1 MSRKKQRAKH
11 RPQFGHDS
19 HHLLFC
25 RRLWDVGYKQM
36 LRRAFI
42 YELPLEVHQALH
54 QAVRPVPPLDEEDA
68 KWLWHQYVAEHRN
81 MELFEALDWLR
92 LHAPNSEFA
101 IAIIEQQG
109 FLQNN
114 L

>member
-1 MSRKKQRAKH
+1 MSRKKQRDKRRA
-11 RPQFGHDS
+11 QEGHSD
-19 HHLLFC
+19 HHVLFT
-25 RRLWDVGYKQM
+25 RRLWSDGCKRK
-36 LRRAFI
+36 LRRAFV

-81 MELFEALDWLR
+81 MELMEALEWLR

>member
-1 MSRKKQRAKH
+1 MSRKKQRDKH
-11 RPQFGHDS
+11 RAQAGHNS
-19 HHLLFC
+19 HHCLWP
-25 RRLWDVGYKQM
+25 RRMWDTGYKQM
-36 LRRAFI
+36 LRRAFV
-42 YELPLEVHQALH
+42 YELPIEVHNALH
-54 QAVRPVPPLDEEDA
+54 ATTRPVPPLDEEVA

-81 MELFEALDWLR
+81 MELMEALEWLR